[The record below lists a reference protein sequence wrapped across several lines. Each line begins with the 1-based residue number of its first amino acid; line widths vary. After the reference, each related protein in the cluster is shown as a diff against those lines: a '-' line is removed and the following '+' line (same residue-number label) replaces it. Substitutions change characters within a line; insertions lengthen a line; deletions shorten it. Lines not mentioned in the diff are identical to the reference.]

1 MGHVSIA
8 STAYYLPFLEPIA
21 QAASERFAR
30 HCSSVL
36 PVALPGA
43 GGER

>member
-21 QAASERFAR
+21 QAAGERFAH
-30 HCSSVL
+30 HCRSIL
-36 PVALPGA
+36 PTGLPDA
-43 GGER
+43 AAKR